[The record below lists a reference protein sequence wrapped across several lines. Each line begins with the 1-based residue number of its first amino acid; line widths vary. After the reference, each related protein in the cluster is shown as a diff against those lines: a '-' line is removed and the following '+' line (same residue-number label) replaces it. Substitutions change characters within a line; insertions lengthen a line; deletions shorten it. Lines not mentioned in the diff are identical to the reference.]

1 MWLNLT
7 SKPLFILLLFITIGF
22 ISSCKPD
29 SRPKPFTGLKPE
41 EETRIYSSKLKP
53 KIRFSYETLDSG
65 GVKFTNLSAGYKAFK
80 WHSPYQSKA
89 ENPTFYLTKRG
100 NLEFRLQFETDKG
113 VRGDTLFRVLIAN
126 TPTIKEDSSRLYG
139 TIFNNVVDISMPLWN
154 DFYGGG
160 VASLPLGTPSA
171 KLSKDGYNIILA
183 DFMPTQ
189 GKDYATVKNNFK
201 PGKQPLA
208 ELKEYP
214 TGDYSLKTRGW
225 YVIFTGKYGTYA
237 TGRGAD
243 DLIEIVRVEEINQRK
258 LFPEMEERAFRVTWH
273 IKADAG
279 EKGKIDCFF
288 QTKYII
294 YKQYFDY

>member
-1 MWLNLT
+1 MWLNLKHT
-7 SKPLFILLLFITIGF
+7 SQTRLLAILAMCLVFG
-22 ISSCKPD
+22 CKPD

-41 EETRIYSSKLKP
+41 EETRVDSSKLKP
-53 KIRFSYETLDSG
+53 KIRFSYQTLDSG

-80 WHSPYQSKA
+80 WHSPYKSKA

-126 TPTIKEDSSRLYG
+126 TPTIKEDSSQLYG
-139 TIFNNVVDISMPLWN
+139 TFFNNEVNISMPLWN

-160 VASLPLGTPSA
+160 MASLPLGTPSA
-171 KLSKDGYNIILA
+171 KLSKAGVNILIA

-189 GKDYATVKNNFK
+189 GKDYVSVKNNFK
-201 PGKQPLA
+201 TGKQPLA
-208 ELKEYP
+208 QLKEYP

-225 YVIFTGKYGTYA
+225 YVILFGKYGTYS
-237 TGRGAD
+237 TGNNPD
-243 DLIEIVRVEEINQRK
+243 DLIEIVNVEEVNERK
-258 LFPEMEERAFRVTWH
+258 LFPEMENKAFWVSWH

-279 EKGKIDCFF
+279 QLGKIDCFF
-288 QTKYII
+288 KTKYTI
-294 YKQYFDY
+294 YTQYFDY

>member
-1 MWLNLT
+1 MWLNLKQKT
-7 SKPLFILLLFITIGF
+7 LLKLLPLLTLGF
-22 ISSCKPD
+22 VFGCKPD

-41 EETRIYSSKLKP
+41 EETRIDSSKLKP

-80 WHSPYQSKA
+80 WHSPYQSKE
-89 ENPTFYLTKRG
+89 ENPTFYLNKRG
-100 NLEFRLQFETDKG
+100 NLEFRFQFETDKG

-126 TPTIKEDSSRLYG
+126 TPVIKEDSSRLYG
-139 TIFNNVVDISMPLWN
+139 TVFNNKVDISMPLWN

-160 VASLPLGTPSA
+160 MASLPLGTPSA

-183 DFMPTQ
+183 DFMANQ
-189 GKDYATVKNNFK
+189 GKDYATVKNNLRA
-201 PGKQPLA
+201 GKQPLA
-208 ELKEYP
+208 QLKEYP
-214 TGDYSLKTRGW
+214 TTDYSLKTRGW
-225 YVIFTGKYGTYA
+225 YAIFAGKYGTYA
-237 TGRGAD
+237 TGNNPD
-243 DLIEIVRVEEINQRK
+243 DLIEIAKVTEVSQRK
-258 LFPEMEERAFRVTWH
+258 LFPEMENKAFWVTWH

-288 QTKYII
+288 ETKYII